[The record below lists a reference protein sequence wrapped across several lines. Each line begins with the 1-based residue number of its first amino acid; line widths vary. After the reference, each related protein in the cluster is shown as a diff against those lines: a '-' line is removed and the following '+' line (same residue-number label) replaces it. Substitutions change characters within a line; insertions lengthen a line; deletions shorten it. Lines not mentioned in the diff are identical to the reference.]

1 MIKAVRDLIII
12 EVYHLNRATNAPSI
26 ILPDCQGI
34 KDNVME
40 FFGKVVDVGP
50 DSRLDIIP
58 GDKIL
63 FQRNEGHKVKTTTGK
78 TFFALKPER
87 ILAKI

>member
-1 MIKAVRDLIII
+1 MIKAVRDLVVI
-12 EVYHLNRATNAPSI
+12 EVYHLDRMSRDSRI
-26 ILPDCQGI
+26 ILPDLHGI

-40 FFGKVVDVGP
+40 FFGLVKDCGP
-50 DSRLDIIP
+50 ESRLGLKA

-63 FQRNEGHKVKTTTGK
+63 FQRNEGHKIKTTTGK